1 MPPQTK
7 TIDDI
12 INASSISEFLSEVK
26 SDNTNVDASKG
37 GIQDPNIE
45 ASLLNFIKDAG
56 YDPSSAWSEALNV
69 ISEKYGS
76 PHVRKMEFEDFEKS
90 GKLFKNKIP
99 RPSNVEDNDILYEVD
114 KSTDRNIAKIKMDN
128 STGEWY
134 RYTPRASFSA
144 MSLESAIKEYN
155 KSGKY
160 AYELKDK
167 KGYKGKTIIK
177 DNPIDLSELDSIS
190 REKIEGVDWQDFFQK
205 KKNKENREVVP
216 DNFVFT
222 DTLNIPRGDL
232 HRYFAELAHEAQMKG
247 LNYKKRKEYRER
259 VGKEKRKYGEK
270 TYEVPGT
277 LEYIAHEGGKDGGGL
292 ERALKEEYF
301 DLVKALTKTI
311 QVDSLFDN

>member
-1 MPPQTK
+1 MNPNSK
-7 TIDDI
+7 SIDDI

-76 PHVRKMEFEDFEKS
+76 PNVRKMEFEDFEKS

-160 AYELKDK
+160 AYELKDE

-205 KKNKENREVVP
+205 KKNKKNREVVP

-232 HRYFAELAHEAQMKG
+232 HRYFAELAHQAQMQG
-247 LNYKKRKEYRER
+247 LNYKERKKYRER
-259 VGKEKRKYGEK
+259 IGKEKRKYGEK

-292 ERALKEEYF
+292 EGALKEEYF